1 MVSNVP
7 FKFTTCTRYYVRGG
21 IYKNMHTYTH
31 TAHRPCLRVS
41 TGACDHTTARRR
53 PDPGPERRQVAVVA
67 FAVAGVGTLVAGDGS
82 VAPAPAPTPQSVA
95 RRPPRRGRVL
105 TFSHMDRSDDRPL
118 PHNQPQTCHV
128 TLTGRLD
135 GTLSTGRFQFHV
147 AAQA

>member
-1 MVSNVP
+1 M
-7 FKFTTCTRYYVRGG
+7 YYEPSCKS
-21 IYKNMHTYTH
+21 IKTKTIEPL
-31 TAHRPCLRVS
+31 PC
-41 TGACDHTTARRR
+41 APRRA
-53 PDPGPERRQVAVVA
+53 PATPLPVLA
-67 FAVAGVGTLVAGDGS
+67 